1 MFYLIFFLF
10 PDSVCFVKR
19 SFVFF
24 SVIVTKATCG
34 IEWENKI
41 HKNGGYMY
49 IKSEGRRNGKN

>member
-1 MFYLIFFLF
+1 
-10 PDSVCFVKR
+10 
-19 SFVFF
+19 
-24 SVIVTKATCG
+24 VIVTKATCG